1 MNKPPDLTRLVR
13 VPVQFPLFKTEG
25 ELVLEVAGLC
35 DLLREVSRLGLG
47 VGLQRL
53 LKQLLPTL
61 LLSADLP
68 CTNIWLNFGS
78 SSDSLCLKNTKI
90 VQLFDM
96 IITDEDACLCQLLE
110 ILDGQI

>member
-1 MNKPPDLTRLVR
+1 MNRPPDLTRLVR

-35 DLLREVSRLGLG
+35 DLLREVSRLLLG

-68 CTNIWLNFGS
+68 CTNICLNFGS

-90 VQLFDM
+90 VQPCDM
-96 IITDEDACLCQLLE
+96 MITDEDACLCQLLE

>member
-13 VPVQFPLFKTEG
+13 VPIKLPLFKTEG

-35 DLLREVSRLGLG
+35 DLLREVSRLLLG

-53 LKQLLPTL
+53 LKQLLSTL
-61 LLSADLP
+61 LLSADLS

-78 SSDSLCLKNTKI
+78 SSDSLCLKKHKNCPA
-90 VQLFDM
+90 M
-96 IITDEDACLCQLLE
+96 
-110 ILDGQI
+110 